1 MFRPSDLSFEIE
13 YLVDTFIIRWGV
25 SHDVASKLVN
35 CSPEVQWQV
44 ITLKAPRKV
53 HHPNGFVMSRIAK
66 AIRTFL
72 DSPVRSSAPV
82 TLVEARCLD
91 RVEVPESLV
100 PSTEPPSIST
110 HPSPWADW
118 LEEFEVE
125 KGAAKK
131 QTLKK
136 MLRKNGGGTSPKA
149 APWKESLH
157 PSKARNRS
165 RSPVARKRS
174 QRVRPAEQVPAEMHI
189 PILALEQV
197 LLEPLEG
204 DVPAGDV
211 NGYLVRP
218 LIIPLIPCGL
228 CQNWICMESKLII
241 YFGNIVYGMRSE
253 EEWIRTVSIPAQRCL
268 A

>member
-1 MFRPSDLSFEIE
+1 MFRPSDFSIEIE
-13 YLVDTFIIRWGV
+13 SLVDTFIIRWGV

-44 ITLKAPRKV
+44 ITLKALRKV
-53 HHPNGFVMSRIAK
+53 HNPNGFVMSRITK
-66 AIRTFL
+66 AIRTFH

-82 TLVEARCLD
+82 TLVEARRLD
-91 RVEVPESLV
+91 RVKVPESPVLL
-100 PSTEPPSIST
+100 TEPPSIST

-118 LEEFEVE
+118 QEESEVE

-131 QTLKK
+131 PTEKK
-136 MLRKNGGGTSPKA
+136 MPGKNGKGTSPEA
-149 APWKESLH
+149 VPWKESLH

-174 QRVRPAEQVPAEMHI
+174 QRVRPAGQVPAEMHI
-189 PILALEQV
+189 PIMALEQL

-218 LIIPLIPCGL
+218 LIIPLIPSGL
-228 CQNWICMESKLII
+228 SQNWICMESKLTI
-241 YFGNIVYGMRSE
+241 YPGDIVYGMRSE
-253 EEWIRTVSIPAQRCL
+253 EGWIRTVSIPAQRCL